1 MIHWSVFVFSMEF
14 LGFYCSCKPL
24 GIWTIQITSLRKSGF
39 SDSLQATVV
48 KKTKMRIV
56 FTLRSGSML
65 FSTAHAIFLIWNSC
79 FSIRPNNVL
88 PCRPPADMIFSPDT
102 GTAGLS
108 VYTGWLKTSLRILQV
123 CFPCG
128 LRFFF
133 LGIIIMIGT
142 SMQASKTCSIQFC
155 YILAGNGSLILFFLN
170 YSSFFFVVNA

>member
-24 GIWTIQITSLRKSGF
+24 GIWTIQITSLRKLGF

-65 FSTAHAIFLIWNSC
+65 FSTAHANIFLIWNSC

-133 LGIIIMIGT
+133 WVSL
-142 SMQASKTCSIQFC
+142 SWLELPCKPLKHVQFNFAI
-155 YILAGNGSLILFFLN
+155 Y
-170 YSSFFFVVNA
+170 